1 MEDYEKELKRLL
13 DRYAQGNITQ
23 DERVLLDKFFEENK
37 REALESDLNPRQY
50 ELIGRRLKRGI
61 DERISPPTQWRR
73 VFYRVAASVA
83 LVGMVVY
90 LITLQRKEQPIAQE
104 VPAMLTRM
112 TEPGQKVTLRLPDGT
127 VVKLN
132 SRSRLVFPE
141 KFTGGLRQVSLQGE
155 GYFEVVHNP
164 SLPFIVKT
172 AQSSVQVLGTSF
184 NVNEKSIEG
193 TEVTLVSGKV
203 EVSSSNASPVSLRPN
218 QQAIIRFGE
227 GVIDTAAVDVSKFIE
242 WKDDVLRF
250 EEVPMKE
257 VVSKLE
263 DWYGTEIVIQSKE
276 IEGCRITARYDS
288 ESLENVLKS
297 LGFMLKAKYTL
308 REGKATIS
316 GKGCN
321 GNE

>member
-13 DRYAQGNITQ
+13 DRYAQGNITK
-23 DERVLLDKFFEENK
+23 DERVLLDKFFEETK
-37 REALESDLNPRQY
+37 REALESDVKPGQY
-50 ELIGRRLKRGI
+50 ELLGRRLKKEI
-61 DERISPPTQWRR
+61 DEKISPPAQWRHIL
-73 VFYRVAASVA
+73 YRIAASLA
-83 LVGMVVY
+83 LVGIVVY
-90 LITLQRKEQPIAQE
+90 LITLQQKDLPVSAEA
-104 VPAMLTRM
+104 PAMLTRL
-112 TEPGQKVTLRLPDGT
+112 TERGQKVTLRLPDGT

-132 SRSRLVFPE
+132 SRSQLVFPE
-141 KFTGGLRQVSLQGE
+141 KFSGGSRQVSLQGE

-164 SLPFIVKT
+164 SSPFIVKT

-184 NVNEKSIEG
+184 NVNERSVKG

-218 QQAIIRFGE
+218 QQAIIRSDK

-250 EEVPMKE
+250 EQVPMKE
-257 VVSKLE
+257 VVSRLE
-263 DWYGTEIVIQSKE
+263 DWYGTEIVIKSSE
-276 IEGCRITARYDS
+276 IEGCRITARYNS

-308 REGKATIS
+308 QDGKATVT
-316 GKGCN
+316 GTGCN